1 MADAPASIRE
11 AGILITPVSAAD
23 ERPALLQQRGTPI
36 VLAGSRSR
44 AGGTRV
50 VRRSGPARPGPAG

>member
-11 AGILITPVSAAD
+11 AGILITSVSAAD

-50 VRRSGPARPGPAG
+50 VRRFGQARPGPAA